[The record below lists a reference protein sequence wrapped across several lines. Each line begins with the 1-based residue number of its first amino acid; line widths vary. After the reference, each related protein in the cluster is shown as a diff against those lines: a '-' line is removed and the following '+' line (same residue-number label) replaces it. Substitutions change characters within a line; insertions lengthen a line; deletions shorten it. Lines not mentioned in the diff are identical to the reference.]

1 MAINAFFGNVMKCKL
16 IAAVILIGAVAGYTF
31 FQKEPNQPTP
41 SKEEKKKENKKME
54 LIIEDTLVGE
64 GDVAAK
70 KDTLK
75 MHYTGKL
82 ENGKVFDSSHNRG
95 EPLKFKLGVGQ
106 VIEGW
111 DEGIAG
117 MKVGGKRTLTIPPH
131 MAYGE
136 RGAGASIPPNST
148 LIFDIELVEV
158 IK

>member
-1 MAINAFFGNVMKCKL
+1 MKCKL
-16 IAAVILIGAVAGYTF
+16 IAAIILIGAVAGYVLC
-31 FQKEPNQPTP
+31 QGEP
-41 SKEEKKKENKKME
+41 KKIEYCEEDKKKEDKKME
-54 LIIEDTLVGE
+54 LIIKDTHIGE

-117 MKVGGKRTLTIPPH
+117 MNVGGKRTLTIPPH

-136 RGAGASIPPNST
+136 RGAGAAIPPNAT
-148 LIFDIELVEV
+148 LIFDIELVEIV
-158 IK
+158 K

>member
-1 MAINAFFGNVMKCKL
+1 MKYKL
-16 IAAVILIGAVAGYTF
+16 IAAIILVGAVFGYTLY
-31 FQKEPNQPTP
+31 QKEPTALAAC
-41 SKEEKKKENKKME
+41 KEDKKKDDKKMK
-54 LIIEDTLVGE
+54 LVIEDTHVGE

-136 RGAGASIPPNST
+136 RGAGGSIPPNAT
-148 LIFDIELVEV
+148 LIFDIELVEIV
-158 IK
+158 R

>member
-1 MAINAFFGNVMKCKL
+1 MKYKL
-16 IAAVILIGAVAGYTF
+16 IAAAILVGTVCGYTLYK
-31 FQKEPNQPTP
+31 KEQTP
-41 SKEEKKKENKKME
+41 IPACKEDKKKDDKQMK
-54 LIIEDTLVGE
+54 LIIEDTQVGE

-70 KDTLK
+70 KDILK

-106 VIEGW
+106 VIQGW

-117 MKVGGKRTLTIPPH
+117 MKIGGKRTLTIPPH

-136 RGAGASIPPNST
+136 RGAGGSIPPNAT
-148 LIFDIELVEV
+148 LIFDIELVDIV
-158 IK
+158 R

>member
-1 MAINAFFGNVMKCKL
+1 MAINAFFGNIMKCKV
-16 IAAVILIGAVAGYTF
+16 IAAVILMSAVAGYIF
-31 FQKEPNQPTP
+31 NQKEPNQPTP
-41 SKEEKKKENKKME
+41 CKEEKENKKME

-64 GDVAAK
+64 GDIAAK

-106 VIEGW
+106 VIQGW
-111 DEGIAG
+111 DDGIAG

-136 RGAGASIPPNST
+136 RGAGASIPPHST